1 MSALKR
7 SAPGREIA
15 GAAKLRLTE
24 NYPTFGTSQLCV
36 WRHAPRACRFQTRN
50 PVFAR
55 KLSQR
60 SKACLVAY
68 SVSGGYLRVFQEP
81 IKPWRA
87 RNLVERY
94 LAPTNGAFFP
104 GAPPQH
110 APEAGRRV
118 KTAGESG
125 RGRS

>member
-1 MSALKR
+1 MNSHAPPKR

-68 SVSGGYLRVFQEP
+68 SVSGGYLRVFEERIQ
-81 IKPWRA
+81 PWRA
-87 RNLVERY
+87 LALVRRY
-94 LAPTNGAFFP
+94 LAPANRAFCDAVT
-104 GAPPQH
+104 APARPNQ
-110 APEAGRRV
+110 AGGPR
-118 KTAGESG
+118 
-125 RGRS
+125 